1 MKSEETRKLKT
12 DVSDSDS
19 DIAGEGVE
27 LSTVPASDVP
37 AEVLRKT
44 VDSGAKGPGQE
55 TGAPDWVTEVVS
67 PSSKKLD
74 YSVKLFKYRKAGVRE
89 YWIINTEKRIV
100 LVYSWTGGQESV
112 NMYSFEDEI
121 PAGIYPDLRIRL
133 SDFV

>member
-1 MKSEETRKLKT
+1 MMKSEEKPKLKT

-19 DIAGEGVE
+19 DIAGEGAE

-74 YSVKLFKYRKAGVRE
+74 YSVKLFKYRTAGVRE

-100 LVYSWTGGQESV
+100 LVYSWTGG
-112 NMYSFEDEI
+112 
-121 PAGIYPDLRIRL
+121 
-133 SDFV
+133 